1 VEFSI
6 FAPRLQLWE
15 MDHDYRFS
23 CFYSYIFIIAVVL
36 SATALDA
43 FCSSVPEGSGP
54 VFPYLYGKLHETENQ
69 EPLGEFNRSLLS
81 SLQNNDLSSGE
92 RAVVKIE
99 TYLSENAVSDS
110 SVYGDALYL
119 SGVYYLMIGMYQ
131 KSLYY
136 LDLARQIKENR
147 GEFDVRYSKI
157 LYNLGVIYFQL
168 GDYEND
174 KKCSLASLE
183 LDKKF
188 YGIDNPN
195 LIQTYC
201 NLLTAC
207 IGLKEYN
214 KIVEYS
220 NAALAIAENN
230 KGKIDSR
237 TLASIYN
244 NMSVSFIHLADY
256 TKARVYLEKTESLY
270 ASKSLIID
278 DNTLALLN
286 NMAIVYGF
294 LCLTNKSEQY
304 YKKGI
309 SYAEKLN
316 SPLVYN
322 YIGNYALFLAHNGR
336 KEEGERILNNVLIR
350 ATKKFGI
357 ESPAYLTVVSKYAD
371 YLRDVMTD
379 NRKALEYYEQCRQ
392 FFLRHNSN
400 HLITDPVYIGYAQAF
415 GETGE
420 IEKALEILQTILFPD
435 SKAGDWEMRKPYP
448 NPSPEILPSDKSS
461 LVTLQVKY
469 SLLWKSYRN
478 SGNMELLI
486 SAVSTCELL
495 ISVLEKV
502 RLNISEEDSR
512 LILGDRFRTV
522 YIDAIRDLNLLYNQ
536 TGKTEY
542 LIAAFKYAEKSKVA
556 GLLAS
561 AREMNASQFNIPSG
575 LADLEKRIRHDLNNF
590 NASIEDEIRKPHP
603 DTLVI
608 NTLKDK
614 VLERT
619 MSRDSLVSVFENKYP
634 GYYSFKYNTSVSSLA
649 DLPSIIGRDV
659 NYLNYIAADTVL
671 YIFSANR
678 KGTHLVTVPVDSS
691 FFDDIR
697 KFRKLLGM
705 PSPVSDA
712 REDFK
717 NYLETGYRLFKK
729 IMEPVI
735 PYLISNKIL
744 ISPDNI
750 LSYIPFE
757 TIPASVEEISG
768 FSYSKVP
775 YLMNTYDI
783 SYTYSVTFMAESM
796 KRKSRLSNKLVAFA
810 PEYES
815 PIDISTVL
823 LSRQTVEGLLPDLP
837 FAKHEAEYVAKI
849 TGGKLFEGIDAR
861 EVVFKEVA
869 GDYDIIHL
877 AMHTILND
885 NDPMY
890 STLIFSAGR
899 DSLEDRYLR
908 TYEVY
913 SVPLRAKM
921 VVLSSCN
928 SGAGYLYSGEGIL
941 SLARGFLYSG
951 SSSVVMAMWEIED
964 RSGTEIVKSF
974 YYNLKQGYSKSAALR
989 KARMSYLENADQQ
1002 RAHPYFWSSL
1012 VIYGNNSSLY
1022 FSPGLKISAA
1032 VIIFLIS
1039 AAAGFYFWRRKYS

>member
-1 VEFSI
+1 MEFSN
-6 FAPRLQLWE
+6 FALRLQLWE

-23 CFYSYIFIIAVVL
+23 CFYSYMFLLAVVL
-36 SATALDA
+36 LFTAVDA

-54 VFPYLYGKLHETENQ
+54 VFPDLYGKLHETENQ

-92 RAVVKIE
+92 SAVLKIE
-99 TYLSENAVSDS
+99 TYLSENTVSDS

-119 SGVYYLMIGMYQ
+119 TGVYYLMKGKLS
-131 KSLYY
+131 KSIHY
-136 LDLARQIKENR
+136 LDLVREFKEDR
-147 GEFDVRYSKI
+147 KELDERYSKI
-157 LYNLGVIYFQL
+157 LYNLGILYFQL

-174 KKCSLASLE
+174 KKYSIASLE
-183 LDKKF
+183 LDKKIH
-188 YGIDNPN
+188 GDNSPY
-195 LIQTYC
+195 LIQTYS
-201 NLLTAC
+201 NLIAAC
-207 IGLKEYN
+207 SSLKEY
-214 KIVEYS
+214 KLAIEFS

-230 KGKIDSR
+230 KDNFDVHSLI
-237 TLASIYN
+237 SIYA
-244 NMSVSFIHLADY
+244 NMSFIYIHLADY
-256 TKARVYLEKTESLY
+256 SKAKIYLEKTESIYISNALPIDESSLSLY
-270 ASKSLIID
+270 
-278 DNTLALLN
+278 N
-286 NMAIVYGF
+286 NMAITYGF
-294 LCLTNKSEQY
+294 LGMIEKSDQY

-309 SYAEKLN
+309 FHAERLN
-316 SPLVYN
+316 SLLAYN
-322 YIGNYALFLAHNGR
+322 YVCNYALFLAKNGR
-336 KEEGERILNNVLIR
+336 DIEGEQILRKACDKAKI
-350 ATKKFGI
+350 KFGT
-357 ESPAYLTVVSKYAD
+357 ESPVYLNVISRYAD
-371 YLRDVMTD
+371 YLSDVIRE
-379 NRKALEYYEQCRQ
+379 NNKALEYYEQCRQ

-400 HLITDPVYIGYAQAF
+400 HWITDPVYLGYARAL

-420 IEKALEILQTILFPD
+420 TDKALEMLQTILFPYA
-435 SKAGDWEMRKPYP
+435 KAGDKEIMIPYQ
-448 NPSPEILPSDKSS
+448 NPSPDKLASDKSTLLS
-461 LVTLQVKY
+461 LQTKY
-469 SLLWKSYRN
+469 ALLWKSYRN
-478 SGNMELLI
+478 SGNMDLLI
-486 SAVSTCELL
+486 SAVSTNELL
-495 ISVLEKV
+495 ITVLEKV

-512 LILGDRFRTV
+512 LILGDRFRNV
-522 YIDAIRDLNLLYNQ
+522 YVDAIRDLNLLYSQ

-542 LIAAFKYAEKSKVA
+542 LITAFKYAEKSKVA

-575 LADLEKRIRHDLNNF
+575 LADLEKRIRHDISNF
-590 NASIEDEIRKPHP
+590 NASIEDEIHKPHT

-614 VLERT
+614 VLART
-619 MSRDSLVSVFENKYP
+619 KSRDSLVSVFENKYP

-659 NYLNYIAADTVL
+659 NYLNYVAADTVL
-671 YIFSANR
+671 FIFAANR

-691 FFDDIR
+691 FFADIR

-705 PSPVSDA
+705 PSPVADA
-712 REDFK
+712 REDFN
-717 NYLETGYRLFKK
+717 NYLETGYRLFRK
-729 IMEPVI
+729 IMEPVM

-757 TIPASVEEISG
+757 TIPASVEGISG
-768 FSYSKVP
+768 LSYSKVP
-775 YLMNTYDI
+775 YLMNTCDI

-837 FAKHEAEYVAKI
+837 FAKHEAEYVAKV
-849 TGGKLFEGIDAR
+849 TGGKLFEGRDAR

-869 GDYDIIHL
+869 GDYDIIHM

-974 YYNLKQGYSKSAALR
+974 YNNLKQGYSKSAALR

-1012 VIYGNNSSLY
+1012 VIYGNNSPLY

-1032 VIIFLIS
+1032 VIIILIS
-1039 AAAGFYFWRRKYS
+1039 AAAGFYFWRRRYS